1 MRYPFR
7 RPAPDPALEIELTE
21 ESFDRWL
28 RAQRP
33 PFEWFLGQPED
44 VQEALAARGDR
55 YVEDCNVALG
65 YAALDP
71 TRARL
76 GLALEDGDDDAEA
89 ELAVLN
95 ARTLAEA
102 MGAQTAQNSPQARQP
117 SAPSS
122 FVGVSKRREEA
133 QEARETAKDEAGLAP
148 RLFGRKPSRGVGS

>member
-55 YVEDCNVALG
+55 YVEDCNERIR
-65 YAALDP
+65 AAGSLMRC
-71 TRARL
+71 TGAK
-76 GLALEDGDDDAEA
+76 EKE
-89 ELAVLN
+89 
-95 ARTLAEA
+95 TL
-102 MGAQTAQNSPQARQP
+102 
-117 SAPSS
+117 
-122 FVGVSKRREEA
+122 K
-133 QEARETAKDEAGLAP
+133 L
-148 RLFGRKPSRGVGS
+148 